1 MKVKIRYGGAVRC
14 EEVLVTEGEFHGEC
28 RETFVS
34 YSIPSFTRDQAKNE
48 GWRVRVPAK
57 LVKWRGDPPCGPG
70 KKVDLCPGHAHLV
83 MTDEEYAKH
92 KKVEREKRKAER
104 AELRKVNAQHKREQK
119 AAAKAAAKAKAD
131 KAKKK
136 PKAKKKSKA
145 KKKTAGEA
153 APF

>member
-1 MKVKIRYGGAVRC
+1 MKLRVKHGGGVRC
-14 EEVLVTEGEFHGEC
+14 DEAFVDGEGDFKDEC
-28 RETFVS
+28 RKTFIS
-34 YSIPSFTRDQAKNE
+34 YSVPSMTRGQAKDV
-48 GWRVRVPAK
+48 GWMHVQVK
-57 LVKWRGDPPCGPG
+57 LVRWRGNPPAANS
-70 KKVDLCPGHAHLV
+70 KKVDICPEHTKQV
-83 MTDEEYAKH
+83 MSPAEYNEH
-92 KKVEREKRKAER
+92 KKAEREKRKAER

-131 KAKKK
+131 KAKK